1 VKARCSRKVRS
12 SALVLASSGTDGLAS
27 ADGEGEFP
35 ADPAGSMRLELTFG

>member
-1 VKARCSRKVRS
+1 MRS